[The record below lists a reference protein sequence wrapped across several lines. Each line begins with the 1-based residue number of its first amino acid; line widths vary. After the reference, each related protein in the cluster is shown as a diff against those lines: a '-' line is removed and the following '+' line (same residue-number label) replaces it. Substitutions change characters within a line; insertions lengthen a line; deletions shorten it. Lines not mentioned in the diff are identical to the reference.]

1 MKYTPCTIGNAE
13 YSIPLYQRLFE
24 WGPENVTQLLDDLNN
39 AFEKYCTAISM
50 SGSTI
55 KPAEGD
61 YYIGMLT
68 STVADKTGKKLYL
81 VDGQQR
87 FTVMTLIGCVMQSSG
102 SYASE
107 SWRKF
112 LLYGEKARLSFV
124 SRKSD
129 ELYLAKLINQE
140 FTYEGELV
148 NYNMREAIKTV
159 RDYMDKYKG
168 DKEAFALYIYN
179 HLSFFISEL
188 PEKYGVQDLNKYFER
203 MNSSGKNLEHHEI
216 LKVKILSK
224 LDGNVSLYMQLWN
237 KIADVDTVLLRKR
250 DYQKETESDFNWRKN
265 RVLSSSL
272 ADIEASPELI
282 NNLKDEDNKNA
293 RPIKEIGIRE
303 KKPQDLN
310 NNHFNGSRSV
320 LRFPQLLLQTL
331 YLYLKNKN
339 GEEFS
344 PRLDDFFNQNRLL
357 DTFQKH
363 LPYEGANA
371 DKVCLKEFFE
381 HLLHYRVAMDVCF
394 VRSLEYGYSL
404 DMNLPEDNKEVRE
417 LMMFESFLYVSST
430 NLTYYRWFGWLMT
443 YVMNSKCVPNAKRLF
458 LELKKQTDS
467 LNKLPEYGELFFG
480 EEIRYWFWRLDFYI
494 WQHRYELFETEE
506 DAAYLDI
513 VENYVF
519 IRNRSIEHIA
529 PQHPKTESKLQWS
542 ESEDDKVLLNSFGN
556 LVMISQS
563 LNSALSNSSY
573 EEKKAHVESYFNSVN
588 GTIESLKLLMVYKDF
603 STCWSK
609 DNIPLHGEKM
619 YSFLK
624 NDITPDVE

>member
-1 MKYTPCTIGNAE
+1 MKYTPCTINDAE

-24 WGPENVTQLLDDLNN
+24 WGSENVAQLLDDLQS
-39 AFEKYCTAISM
+39 AFEKYIHVS
-50 SGSTI
+50 SSTI
-55 KPAEGD
+55 SEIDPTEGD

-68 STVADKTGKKLYL
+68 STVADKSGEKLYL

-87 FTVMTLIGCVMQSSG
+87 FTVMTLIGCVMQS
-102 SYASE
+102 YARD

-112 LLYGEKARLSFV
+112 LLYREKPRLSFI

-129 ELYLAKLINQE
+129 ELYLIKLINQE
-140 FTYEGELV
+140 YDYEGELV
-148 NYNMREAIKTV
+148 NYKMKEAIKTV
-159 RDYMDKYKG
+159 RDHMDKFQG
-168 DKEAFALYIYN
+168 DKEAFANYIYN

-188 PEKYGVQDLNKYFER
+188 PEKYGVQELNKYFER
-203 MNSSGKNLEHHEI
+203 MNSSGKDLEHHEI

-237 KIADVDTVLLRKR
+237 KIADVDTILLRKKE
-250 DYQKETESDFNWRKN
+250 YQKESEDEYNARKN
-265 RVLSSSL
+265 KVLISSL

-282 NNLKDEDNKNA
+282 NNLKDEDNKDA
-293 RPIKEIGIRE
+293 LPIKNIGIRN
-303 KKPQDLN
+303 KKPQDFS
-310 NNHFNGSRSV
+310 NNHFNGSKSV
-320 LRFPQLLLQTL
+320 LRFPQLLLLTL
-331 YLYLKNKN
+331 FLYLKNKK
-339 GEEFS
+339 GDEFS
-344 PRLDDFFNQNRLL
+344 PKLEDFFNQNKLL
-357 DTFQKH
+357 ETFQKH
-363 LPYEGANA
+363 LPFEGVSVN
-371 DKVCLKEFFE
+371 KECLKEFFE

-404 DMNLPEDNKEVRE
+404 DMNLPEDNKDLRE
-417 LMMFESFLYVSST
+417 LMMFESFLYVSSS
-430 NLTYYRWFGWLMT
+430 NLTYYRWFGWLMA
-443 YVMNSKCVPNAKRLF
+443 YVMNNKRIPNAKELF

-467 LNKLPEYGELFFG
+467 LNKLPKYSKLHFG
-480 EEIRYWFWRLDFYI
+480 KEIKYWFWRLDFYI
-494 WQHRYELFETEE
+494 WQHRYELFKSEE
-506 DAAYLDI
+506 DASYLDI
-513 VENYVF
+513 AENYVF

-542 ESEDDKVLLNSFGN
+542 ESEDDNALLNSFGN

>member
-1 MKYTPCTIGNAE
+1 MKYTPCTINDAE

-24 WGPENVTQLLDDLNN
+24 WGSENVAQLLDDLQS
-39 AFEKYCTAISM
+39 AFEKYIHIS
-50 SGSTI
+50 SSTI
-55 KPAEGD
+55 SEIDPTEGD

-68 STVADKTGKKLYL
+68 STVADKSGEKLYL

-87 FTVMTLIGCVMQSSG
+87 FTVMTLIGCVMQS
-102 SYASE
+102 YARD

-112 LLYGEKARLSFV
+112 LLYREKPRLSFI

-129 ELYLAKLINQE
+129 ELYLIKLINQE
-140 FTYEGELV
+140 YDYEGELV
-148 NYNMREAIKTV
+148 NYKMKEAIKTV
-159 RDYMDKYKG
+159 RDHMDKFKG
-168 DKEAFALYIYN
+168 DKEAFANYIYN

-188 PEKYGVQDLNKYFER
+188 PEKYGVQELNKYFER
-203 MNSSGKNLEHHEI
+203 MNSSGKDLEHHEI

-237 KIADVDTVLLRKR
+237 KIADVDTILLRKK
-250 DYQKETESDFNWRKN
+250 DYQQESEAEYNSRKN
-265 RVLSSSL
+265 KVLMSSL
-272 ADIEASPELI
+272 TDIEASPELI
-282 NNLKDEDNKNA
+282 NNLKDEDNKDA
-293 RPIKEIGIRE
+293 LPIKNIGIRN
-303 KKPQDLN
+303 KKPQDFS
-310 NNHFNGSRSV
+310 NNHFNGSKSV
-320 LRFPQLLLQTL
+320 LRFPQLLLLTL
-331 YLYLKNKN
+331 FLYLKNKK
-339 GEEFS
+339 GDEFS
-344 PRLDDFFNQNRLL
+344 PKLEDFFNQNKLL
-357 DTFQKH
+357 ETFQTH
-363 LPYEGANA
+363 LPFEGGDVN
-371 DKVCLKEFFE
+371 KECLKEFFE

-404 DMNLPEDNKEVRE
+404 DMNLPEDNKDLRE
-417 LMMFESFLYVSST
+417 LMMFESFLYVSSS
-430 NLTYYRWFGWLMT
+430 NLTYYRWFGWLMA
-443 YVMNSKCVPNAKRLF
+443 YVMNNKRIPNAKELF

-467 LNKLPEYGELFFG
+467 LNKLPKYSKLHFG
-480 EEIRYWFWRLDFYI
+480 KEIKYWFWRLDFYI
-494 WQHRYELFETEE
+494 WQHRYELFKSEE
-506 DAAYLDI
+506 DASYLDI
-513 VENYVF
+513 AENYVF

-542 ESEDDKVLLNSFGN
+542 ESEDDNALLNSFGN

-624 NDITPDVE
+624 DDITTDVE

>member
-1 MKYTPCTIGNAE
+1 MKYTPCTINDAE

-24 WGPENVTQLLDDLNN
+24 WGSENVAQLLDDLQS
-39 AFEKYCTAISM
+39 AFEKYIHASSSIIS
-50 SGSTI
+50 GIDPT
-55 KPAEGD
+55 EWD

-68 STVADKTGKKLYL
+68 STVADKSGEKLYL

-87 FTVMTLIGCVMQSSG
+87 FTVMTLIGCVMQS
-102 SYASE
+102 YARE
-107 SWRKF
+107 SWQKF
-112 LLYGEKARLSFV
+112 LLYREKPRLSFI

-129 ELYLAKLINQE
+129 ELYLIKLINQE
-140 FTYEGELV
+140 FDYEGELV

-168 DKEAFALYIYN
+168 DKEAFAKYIYN

-237 KIADVDTVLLRKR
+237 KIADVDTILLRKK
-250 DYQKETESDFNWRKN
+250 DYQKESEAEYNYRKN
-265 RVLSSSL
+265 KVLMSSL
-272 ADIEASPELI
+272 ADIEACPELI
-282 NNLKDEDNKNA
+282 NNLKDEDNKDA
-293 RPIKEIGIRE
+293 RPIKSIGIRE

-310 NNHFNGSRSV
+310 NNHFNGSRSI

-331 YLYLKNKN
+331 FLYLRNKK
-339 GEEFS
+339 GDEFS
-344 PRLDDFFNQNRLL
+344 PRLDDFFNQNKLL
-357 DTFQKH
+357 ETFQKH
-363 LPYEGANA
+363 LPFEGVGVN
-371 DKVCLKEFFE
+371 KECLKEFFE
-381 HLLHYRVAMDVCF
+381 HLLHCRVAMDVCF

-404 DMNLPEDNKEVRE
+404 DMNLPEDNKELKE

-443 YVMNSKCVPNAKRLF
+443 YVLNNQRIPNAKELF

-467 LNKLPEYGELFFG
+467 LNKLPEYSKLNFG

-542 ESEDDKVLLNSFGN
+542 ESEVDKKLLNSFGN

-573 EEKKAHVESYFNSVN
+573 EEKKAPVESYFNRVN

-624 NDITPDVE
+624 NDITTDVE

>member
-1 MKYTPCTIGNAE
+1 MKYTPCTINDAE

-24 WGPENVTQLLDDLNN
+24 WGSENVAQLLDDLQS
-39 AFEKYCTAISM
+39 AFEKYIHVS
-50 SGSTI
+50 SSTI
-55 KPAEGD
+55 SGIDPTEGD

-68 STVADKTGKKLYL
+68 STVADKSGEKLYL

-87 FTVMTLIGCVMQSSG
+87 FTVMTLIGCVMQS
-102 SYASE
+102 YARD

-112 LLYGEKARLSFV
+112 LLYREKPRLSFI

-129 ELYLAKLINQE
+129 ELYLIKLINQE
-140 FTYEGELV
+140 FDYEGELV
-148 NYNMREAIKTV
+148 NYKMKEAIKTV
-159 RDYMDKYKG
+159 RDHMDKFQG
-168 DKEAFALYIYN
+168 DKEAFANYIYN

-188 PEKYGVQDLNKYFER
+188 PEKYGVQELNKYFER
-203 MNSSGKNLEHHEI
+203 MNSSGKDLEHHEI

-237 KIADVDTVLLRKR
+237 KIADVDTILLRKKE
-250 DYQKETESDFNWRKN
+250 YQKESEDEYNARKN
-265 RVLSSSL
+265 KVLISSL

-282 NNLKDEDNKNA
+282 NNLKDEDNKDA
-293 RPIKEIGIRE
+293 LPIKNIGIRN
-303 KKPQDLN
+303 KKPQDFS
-310 NNHFNGSRSV
+310 NNHFNGSKSV
-320 LRFPQLLLQTL
+320 LRFPQLLLLTL
-331 YLYLKNKN
+331 FLYLKNKK
-339 GEEFS
+339 GDEFS
-344 PRLDDFFNQNRLL
+344 PKLEDFFNQNKLL
-357 DTFQKH
+357 ETFQTH
-363 LPYEGANA
+363 LPFEGGDVN
-371 DKVCLKEFFE
+371 KECLKEFFE

-404 DMNLPEDNKEVRE
+404 DMNLPEDNKDLRE
-417 LMMFESFLYVSST
+417 LMMFESFLYVSSS
-430 NLTYYRWFGWLMT
+430 NLTYYRWFGWLMA
-443 YVMNSKCVPNAKRLF
+443 YVMNNKRIPNAKELF

-467 LNKLPEYGELFFG
+467 LNKLPKYSKLHFG
-480 EEIRYWFWRLDFYI
+480 KEIKYWFWRLDFYI
-494 WQHRYELFETEE
+494 WQHRYELFKSEE
-506 DAAYLDI
+506 DASYLDI
-513 VENYVF
+513 AENYVF

-542 ESEDDKVLLNSFGN
+542 ESEDDNALLNSFGN

-624 NDITPDVE
+624 KDISPDVE

>member
-1 MKYTPCTIGNAE
+1 MKYTPCTINDAE

-24 WGPENVTQLLDDLNN
+24 WGSENVAQLLDDLQS
-39 AFEKYCTAISM
+39 AFEKYIHASSSIIS
-50 SGSTI
+50 GIDPT
-55 KPAEGD
+55 EWD

-68 STVADKTGKKLYL
+68 STVADKSGEKLYL

-87 FTVMTLIGCVMQSSG
+87 FTVLTLIGCVMQS
-102 SYASE
+102 YARE

-112 LLYGEKARLSFV
+112 LLYREKPRLSFI

-129 ELYLAKLINQE
+129 ELYLIKLINQE
-140 FTYEGELV
+140 FDYEGELV

-168 DKEAFALYIYN
+168 DKEAFAKYIYN

-237 KIADVDTVLLRKR
+237 KIADVDTILLRKK
-250 DYQKETESDFNWRKN
+250 DYQKESEAEYNYRKN
-265 RVLSSSL
+265 KVLTSSL
-272 ADIEASPELI
+272 ADIEACPELI
-282 NNLKDEDNKNA
+282 NNLKDEDNKDA
-293 RPIKEIGIRE
+293 RPIKSIGIRE

-310 NNHFNGSRSV
+310 NNHFNGSRSI

-331 YLYLKNKN
+331 FLYLRNKK
-339 GEEFS
+339 GDEFS
-344 PRLDDFFNQNRLL
+344 PRLDDFFNQNKLL
-357 DTFQKH
+357 ETFQKH
-363 LPYEGANA
+363 LPFEGVGVN
-371 DKVCLKEFFE
+371 KECLKEFFE
-381 HLLHYRVAMDVCF
+381 HLLHCRVAMDVCF

-404 DMNLPEDNKEVRE
+404 DMNLPEDNKELKE

-430 NLTYYRWFGWLMT
+430 NLTYYRWFGCLMT
-443 YVMNSKCVPNAKRLF
+443 YVLNNQRIPKAKELF

-467 LNKLPEYGELFFG
+467 LNKLPEYSKLNFG

-506 DAAYLDI
+506 DATYLDI

-542 ESEDDKVLLNSFGN
+542 ESEDDNKLLNSFGN
-556 LVMISQS
+556 LVMISQG
-563 LNSALSNSSY
+563 LNSALSNESY
-573 EEKKAHVESYFNSVN
+573 EVKTAHVQSYYN
-588 GTIESLKLLMVYKDF
+588 GAKSGSIESLKLLLVHQNY
-603 STCWSK
+603 SK
-609 DNIPLHGEKM
+609 WDREAIKEHGKNMYELLEK
-619 YSFLK
+619 SFEK
-624 NDITPDVE
+624 QE

>member
-1 MKYTPCTIGNAE
+1 MKYTPCTINDAE

-24 WGPENVTQLLDDLNN
+24 WGSENVAQLLDDLQS
-39 AFEKYCTAISM
+39 AFEKYIHVS
-50 SGSTI
+50 SSTI
-55 KPAEGD
+55 SEIDPTEGD

-68 STVADKTGKKLYL
+68 STVADKSGEKLYL

-87 FTVMTLIGCVMQSSG
+87 FTVMTLIGCVMQS
-102 SYASE
+102 YARD

-112 LLYGEKARLSFV
+112 LLYREKPRLSFI

-129 ELYLAKLINQE
+129 ELYLIKLINQE
-140 FTYEGELV
+140 FDYEGELV
-148 NYNMREAIKTV
+148 NYKMKEAIKTV
-159 RDYMDKYKG
+159 RDHMDKFQG
-168 DKEAFALYIYN
+168 DKEAFANYIYN

-188 PEKYGVQDLNKYFER
+188 PEKYGVQELNKYFER
-203 MNSSGKNLEHHEI
+203 MNSSGKDLEHHEI

-237 KIADVDTVLLRKR
+237 KIADVDTILLRKK
-250 DYQKETESDFNWRKN
+250 DYQQESEAEYNARKN
-265 RVLSSSL
+265 KVLMSSL

-282 NNLKDEDNKNA
+282 NNLKDEDNKDA
-293 RPIKEIGIRE
+293 LPIKNIGIRN
-303 KKPQDLN
+303 KKPQDFS
-310 NNHFNGSRSV
+310 NNHFNGSKSV
-320 LRFPQLLLQTL
+320 LRFPQLLLLTL
-331 YLYLKNKN
+331 FLYLKNKK
-339 GEEFS
+339 GDEFS
-344 PRLDDFFNQNRLL
+344 PKLEDFFNQNKLL
-357 DTFQKH
+357 ETFQTH
-363 LPYEGANA
+363 LPFEGGDVN
-371 DKVCLKEFFE
+371 KECLKEFFE

-404 DMNLPEDNKEVRE
+404 DMNLPEDNKDLRE
-417 LMMFESFLYVSST
+417 LMMFESFLYVSSS
-430 NLTYYRWFGWLMT
+430 NLTYYRWFGWLMA
-443 YVMNSKCVPNAKRLF
+443 YVMNNKRIPNAKELF

-467 LNKLPEYGELFFG
+467 LNKLPKYSKLHFG

-494 WQHRYELFETEE
+494 WQHRYELFKSEE
-506 DAAYLDI
+506 DASYLDI
-513 VENYVF
+513 AENYVF

-542 ESEDDKVLLNSFGN
+542 ESEDDNALLNSFGN

>member
-1 MKYTPCTIGNAE
+1 MKYTPCTINDAE

-24 WGPENVTQLLDDLNN
+24 WGSENVAQLLDDLQS
-39 AFEKYCTAISM
+39 AFEKYIHVS
-50 SGSTI
+50 SSTI
-55 KPAEGD
+55 SEIDPTEGD

-68 STVADKTGKKLYL
+68 STVADKSGEKLYL

-87 FTVMTLIGCVMQSSG
+87 FTVMTLIGCVMQS
-102 SYASE
+102 YARD

-112 LLYGEKARLSFV
+112 LLYREKPRLSFI

-129 ELYLAKLINQE
+129 ELYLIKLINQE
-140 FTYEGELV
+140 FDYEGELV
-148 NYNMREAIKTV
+148 NYKMKEAIKTV

-168 DKEAFALYIYN
+168 DKEAFAKYIYN

-188 PEKYGVQDLNKYFER
+188 PEKYGVQELNKYFER
-203 MNSSGKNLEHHEI
+203 MNSSGKDLEHHEI

-237 KIADVDTVLLRKR
+237 KIADVDTILLRKKE
-250 DYQKETESDFNWRKN
+250 YQKESEDEYNARKN
-265 RVLSSSL
+265 KVLMSSL
-272 ADIEASPELI
+272 TDIEASPELI
-282 NNLKDEDNKNA
+282 NNLKDEDNKDA
-293 RPIKEIGIRE
+293 LPIKNIGIRN
-303 KKPQDLN
+303 KKPQDFS
-310 NNHFNGSRSV
+310 NNHFNGSKSV
-320 LRFPQLLLQTL
+320 LRFPQLLLLTL
-331 YLYLKNKN
+331 FLYLKNKK
-339 GEEFS
+339 GDEFS
-344 PRLDDFFNQNRLL
+344 PKLEDFFNQNKLL
-357 DTFQKH
+357 ETFQKH
-363 LPYEGANA
+363 LPFEGVSVN
-371 DKVCLKEFFE
+371 KECLKEFFE

-404 DMNLPEDNKEVRE
+404 DMNLPEDNKDLRE
-417 LMMFESFLYVSST
+417 LMMFESFLYVSSS
-430 NLTYYRWFGWLMT
+430 NLTYYRWFGWLMA
-443 YVMNSKCVPNAKRLF
+443 YVMNNKRIPNAKELF

-467 LNKLPEYGELFFG
+467 LNKLPKYSKLHFG
-480 EEIRYWFWRLDFYI
+480 KEIKYWFWRLDFYI
-494 WQHRYELFETEE
+494 WQHRYELFKSEE
-506 DAAYLDI
+506 DASYLDI
-513 VENYVF
+513 AENYVF

-542 ESEDDKVLLNSFGN
+542 ESEDDNALLNSFGN

>member
-1 MKYTPCTIGNAE
+1 MKYTPCTISDAE

-24 WGPENVTQLLDDLNN
+24 WGPENVLQLLDDLNS
-39 AFEKYCTAISM
+39 AFNKT
-50 SGSTI
+50 
-55 KPAEGD
+55 PDGD

-68 STVADKTGKKLYL
+68 STVADKSRTKFYL

-87 FTVMTLIGCVMQSSG
+87 FTVMTLIGCVMQL
-102 SYASE
+102 YAKE
-107 SWRKF
+107 LWCKF
-112 LLYGEKARLSFV
+112 LLYRDKPRLSFI

-129 ELYLAKLINQE
+129 ELYLIKLINQE
-140 FTYEGELV
+140 FKYDGELV
-148 NYNMREAIKTV
+148 NYNMREAIKTIKG
-159 RDYMDKYKG
+159 YMDQYNG
-168 DKEAFALYIYN
+168 DKEKFANYIYN

-237 KIADVDTVLLRKR
+237 KIADVDTILLRKK
-250 DYQKETESDFNWRKN
+250 DYQKESEDAYNSRKN
-265 RVLSSSL
+265 KVLLSSL
-272 ADIEASPELI
+272 QDIEANPELI
-282 NNLKDEDNKNA
+282 NNLKEEDNKDA
-293 RPIKEIGIRE
+293 RPIKSIGIRE
-303 KKPQDLN
+303 RKPQDLN

-331 YLYLKNKN
+331 YLYLKNKK
-339 GEEFS
+339 GDDFS
-344 PRLDDFFNQNRLL
+344 PRLDEFFNQNKLL
-357 DTFQKH
+357 ETFQEY
-363 LPYEGANA
+363 LPFEDNNKLY
-371 DKVCLKEFFE
+371 LKEFFE
-381 HLLHYRVAMDVCF
+381 HLLHYRVVMDVCF

-404 DMNLPEDNKEVRE
+404 DMNLPEDNKDLKE

-443 YVMNSKCVPNAKRLF
+443 YVLNNKGIPNAKNLF

-467 LNKLPEYGELFFG
+467 LNKLPELDKLHFG
-480 EEIRYWFWRLDFYI
+480 AEIRYWFWRLDFYI
-494 WQHRYELFETEE
+494 WEHRYDLFGSEE
-506 DAAYLDI
+506 DTAYLNI
-513 VENYVF
+513 AENYVF

-529 PQHPKTESKLQWS
+529 PQKPKTESKLQWT
-542 ESEDDKVLLNSFGN
+542 ESEYDKKLLNSFGN

-588 GTIESLKLLMVYKDF
+588 GTIESLKLLMVYKDY
-603 STCWSK
+603 STCRLK
-609 DNIPLHGEKM
+609 DNIKPHGEKM
-619 YSFLK
+619 YNFLK
-624 NDITPDVE
+624 NDLTPNAEIY

>member
-1 MKYTPCTIGNAE
+1 MKYTPCTINDAE

-24 WGPENVTQLLDDLNN
+24 WGSENVAQLLDDLQS
-39 AFEKYCTAISM
+39 AFEKYIHVS
-50 SGSTI
+50 SSTI
-55 KPAEGD
+55 SEIDPTEGD

-68 STVADKTGKKLYL
+68 STVADKSGEKLYL

-87 FTVMTLIGCVMQSSG
+87 FTVMTLIGCVMQS
-102 SYASE
+102 YARD

-112 LLYGEKARLSFV
+112 LLYREKPRLSFI

-129 ELYLAKLINQE
+129 ELYLIKLINQE
-140 FTYEGELV
+140 FDYEGELV

-168 DKEAFALYIYN
+168 DKEAFAKYIYN

-188 PEKYGVQDLNKYFER
+188 PEKYGVQELNKYFER
-203 MNSSGKNLEHHEI
+203 MNSSGKDLEHHEI

-237 KIADVDTVLLRKR
+237 KIADVDTILLRKK
-250 DYQKETESDFNWRKN
+250 DYQQESEAEYNARKN
-265 RVLSSSL
+265 KVLMSSL
-272 ADIEASPELI
+272 TDIEASPELI
-282 NNLKDEDNKNA
+282 NNLKDEDNKDA
-293 RPIKEIGIRE
+293 LPIKNIGIRN
-303 KKPQDLN
+303 KKPQDFS
-310 NNHFNGSRSV
+310 NNHFNGSKSV
-320 LRFPQLLLQTL
+320 LRFPQLLLLTL
-331 YLYLKNKN
+331 FLYLKNKK
-339 GEEFS
+339 GDEFS
-344 PRLDDFFNQNRLL
+344 PKLEDFFNQNKLL
-357 DTFQKH
+357 ETFQTH
-363 LPYEGANA
+363 LPFEGGDVN
-371 DKVCLKEFFE
+371 KECLKEFFE

-404 DMNLPEDNKEVRE
+404 DMNLPEDNKDLRE
-417 LMMFESFLYVSST
+417 LMMFESFLYVSSS
-430 NLTYYRWFGWLMT
+430 NLTYYRWFGWLMA
-443 YVMNSKCVPNAKRLF
+443 YVMNNKRIPNAKELF

-467 LNKLPEYGELFFG
+467 LNKLPEYSKLHFG
-480 EEIRYWFWRLDFYI
+480 EEIRYWFWRLDFSI
-494 WQHRYELFETEE
+494 WQHRYELFKSEE
-506 DAAYLDI
+506 DASYLDI
-513 VENYVF
+513 AENYVF

-542 ESEDDKVLLNSFGN
+542 ESEDDNALLNSFGN

-624 NDITPDVE
+624 KDISPDVE

>member
-1 MKYTPCTIGNAE
+1 MKYTPCTINDAE

-24 WGPENVTQLLDDLNN
+24 WGSENVAQLLDDLQS
-39 AFEKYCTAISM
+39 AFEKYIHASSSIIS
-50 SGSTI
+50 GIDPT
-55 KPAEGD
+55 EWD

-68 STVADKTGKKLYL
+68 STVADKSGEKLYL

-87 FTVMTLIGCVMQSSG
+87 FTVLTLIGCVMQS
-102 SYASE
+102 YARE

-112 LLYGEKARLSFV
+112 LLYREKPRLSFI

-129 ELYLAKLINQE
+129 ELYLIKLINQE
-140 FTYEGELV
+140 FDYEGELV

-168 DKEAFALYIYN
+168 DKEAFAKYIYN

-237 KIADVDTVLLRKR
+237 KIADVDTILLRKK
-250 DYQKETESDFNWRKN
+250 DYQKESEAEYNYRKN
-265 RVLSSSL
+265 KVLMSSL
-272 ADIEASPELI
+272 ADIEACPELI
-282 NNLKDEDNKNA
+282 NNLKDEANKDA
-293 RPIKEIGIRE
+293 RPIKSIGIRE

-310 NNHFNGSRSV
+310 NNHFNDSRSI

-331 YLYLKNKN
+331 FLYLKNKK
-339 GEEFS
+339 GDEFS
-344 PRLDDFFNQNRLL
+344 PRLDDFFNQNKLL
-357 DTFQKH
+357 ETFQKH
-363 LPYEGANA
+363 LPFEGVGVN
-371 DKVCLKEFFE
+371 KECLKEFFE
-381 HLLHYRVAMDVCF
+381 HLLHCRVAMDVCF

-404 DMNLPEDNKEVRE
+404 DMNLPEDNKELKE

-430 NLTYYRWFGWLMT
+430 NLTYYRWFGCLMT
-443 YVMNSKCVPNAKRLF
+443 YVLNNQRIPKAKELF

-467 LNKLPEYGELFFG
+467 LNKLPEYSKLNFG

-542 ESEDDKVLLNSFGN
+542 ESEDDNKLLNSFGN
-556 LVMISQS
+556 LVMISQG
-563 LNSALSNSSY
+563 LNSALSNESY
-573 EEKKAHVESYFNSVN
+573 EVKTAHVQSYYN
-588 GTIESLKLLMVYKDF
+588 GAKSGSIESLKLLLVHQNY
-603 STCWSK
+603 SK
-609 DNIPLHGEKM
+609 WDREAIKEHGENM
-619 YSFLK
+619 YELLVKSFEK
-624 NDITPDVE
+624 QE

>member
-1 MKYTPCTIGNAE
+1 MKYTPCTINDAE

-24 WGPENVTQLLDDLNN
+24 WGSENVAQLLDDLQS
-39 AFEKYCTAISM
+39 AFEKYIHASSSIIS
-50 SGSTI
+50 GIDPT
-55 KPAEGD
+55 EWD

-68 STVADKTGKKLYL
+68 STVADKSGEKLYL

-87 FTVMTLIGCVMQSSG
+87 FTVMTLIGCVMQS
-102 SYASE
+102 YARE

-112 LLYGEKARLSFV
+112 LLYREKPRLSFI

-129 ELYLAKLINQE
+129 ELYLIKLINQE
-140 FTYEGELV
+140 FDYEGELV

-168 DKEAFALYIYN
+168 DKEAFAKYIYN

-237 KIADVDTVLLRKR
+237 KIADVDTILLRKK
-250 DYQKETESDFNWRKN
+250 DYQKESEAEYNYRKN
-265 RVLSSSL
+265 KVLMSSL
-272 ADIEASPELI
+272 ADIEAYPELI
-282 NNLKDEDNKNA
+282 NNLKDEDNKDA
-293 RPIKEIGIRE
+293 RPIKSIGIRE

-310 NNHFNGSRSV
+310 NNHFNGSRSI

-331 YLYLKNKN
+331 FLYLRNKK
-339 GEEFS
+339 GDEFT
-344 PRLDDFFNQNRLL
+344 PRLDDFFNQNKLL
-357 DTFQKH
+357 ETFQKH
-363 LPYEGANA
+363 LPFEGVGVN
-371 DKVCLKEFFE
+371 KECLKEFFE
-381 HLLHYRVAMDVCF
+381 HLLHCRVAMDVCF

-404 DMNLPEDNKEVRE
+404 DMNLPEDNKELKE

-443 YVMNSKCVPNAKRLF
+443 YVLNNQRIPKAKELF

-467 LNKLPEYGELFFG
+467 LNKLPEYSKLNFG

-542 ESEDDKVLLNSFGN
+542 ESEDDNKLLNSFGN
-556 LVMISQS
+556 LVMISQG
-563 LNSALSNSSY
+563 LNSALSNESY
-573 EEKKAHVESYFNSVN
+573 EVKTAHVQSYYN
-588 GTIESLKLLMVYKDF
+588 GAKSGSIESLKLLLVHQNY
-603 STCWSK
+603 SK
-609 DNIPLHGEKM
+609 WDREAIKEHGENM
-619 YSFLK
+619 YELLVKSFEK
-624 NDITPDVE
+624 QE

>member
-1 MKYTPCTIGNAE
+1 MKYTPCTINDAE

-24 WGPENVTQLLDDLNN
+24 WGSENVAQLLDDLQS
-39 AFEKYCTAISM
+39 AFEKYIHASSSIIS
-50 SGSTI
+50 GIDPT
-55 KPAEGD
+55 EWD

-68 STVADKTGKKLYL
+68 STVADKSGEKLYL

-87 FTVMTLIGCVMQSSG
+87 FTVLTLIGCVMQS
-102 SYASE
+102 YARE

-112 LLYGEKARLSFV
+112 LLYREKPRLSFI

-129 ELYLAKLINQE
+129 ELYLIKLINQE
-140 FTYEGELV
+140 FDYEGELV

-168 DKEAFALYIYN
+168 DKEAFAKYIYN

-237 KIADVDTVLLRKR
+237 KIADVDTILLRKK
-250 DYQKETESDFNWRKN
+250 DYQKESEAEYNYRKN
-265 RVLSSSL
+265 KVLMSSL
-272 ADIEASPELI
+272 ADIEACPELI
-282 NNLKDEDNKNA
+282 NNLKDEDNKDA
-293 RPIKEIGIRE
+293 RPIKSIGIRE

-310 NNHFNGSRSV
+310 NNHFNGSRSI

-331 YLYLKNKN
+331 FLYLRNKK
-339 GEEFS
+339 GDEFS
-344 PRLDDFFNQNRLL
+344 PRLDDFFNQNKLL
-357 DTFQKH
+357 ETFQKH
-363 LPYEGANA
+363 LPFEGVGVN
-371 DKVCLKEFFE
+371 KECLKEFFE
-381 HLLHYRVAMDVCF
+381 HLLHCRVAMDVCF

-404 DMNLPEDNKEVRE
+404 DMNLPEDNKELKE

-430 NLTYYRWFGWLMT
+430 NLTYYRWFGCLMT
-443 YVMNSKCVPNAKRLF
+443 YVLNNQRIPKAKELF

-467 LNKLPEYGELFFG
+467 LNKLPEYSKLNFG

-506 DAAYLDI
+506 DATYLDI

-542 ESEDDKVLLNSFGN
+542 ESEDDNKLLNSFGN
-556 LVMISQS
+556 LVMISQG
-563 LNSALSNSSY
+563 LNSALSNESY
-573 EEKKAHVESYFNSVN
+573 EVKTAHVQSYYN
-588 GTIESLKLLMVYKDF
+588 GAKSGSIESLKLLLVHQNY
-603 STCWSK
+603 SK
-609 DNIPLHGEKM
+609 WDREAIKEHGENM
-619 YSFLK
+619 YKLLEKSFEK
-624 NDITPDVE
+624 QE

>member
-1 MKYTPCTIGNAE
+1 MKYTPCTINDAE

-24 WGPENVTQLLDDLNN
+24 WGSENVAQLLDDLQS
-39 AFEKYCTAISM
+39 AFEKYIHIS
-50 SGSTI
+50 SSTI
-55 KPAEGD
+55 SEIDPTEGD

-68 STVADKTGKKLYL
+68 STVADKSGEKLYL

-87 FTVMTLIGCVMQSSG
+87 FTVMTLIGCVMQS
-102 SYASE
+102 YARD

-112 LLYGEKARLSFV
+112 LLYREKPRLSFI

-129 ELYLAKLINQE
+129 ELYLIKLINQE
-140 FTYEGELV
+140 FDYEGELV
-148 NYNMREAIKTV
+148 NYKMKEAIKTV
-159 RDYMDKYKG
+159 RDHMDKFQG
-168 DKEAFALYIYN
+168 DKEAFANYIYN

-188 PEKYGVQDLNKYFER
+188 PEKYGVQELNKYFER
-203 MNSSGKNLEHHEI
+203 MNSSGKDLEHHEI

-237 KIADVDTVLLRKR
+237 KIADVDTILLRKKE
-250 DYQKETESDFNWRKN
+250 YQKESEDEYNARKN
-265 RVLSSSL
+265 KVLMSSL
-272 ADIEASPELI
+272 TDIEASPELI
-282 NNLKDEDNKNA
+282 NNLKDEDNKDA
-293 RPIKEIGIRE
+293 LPIKNIGIRN
-303 KKPQDLN
+303 KKPQDFS
-310 NNHFNGSRSV
+310 NNHFNGSKSV
-320 LRFPQLLLQTL
+320 LRFPQLLLLTL
-331 YLYLKNKN
+331 FLYLKNKK
-339 GEEFS
+339 GDEFS
-344 PRLDDFFNQNRLL
+344 PKLEDFFNQNKLL
-357 DTFQKH
+357 ETFQKH
-363 LPYEGANA
+363 LPFEGVSVN
-371 DKVCLKEFFE
+371 KECLKEFFE

-404 DMNLPEDNKEVRE
+404 DMNLPEDNKDLRE
-417 LMMFESFLYVSST
+417 LMMFESFLYVSSS
-430 NLTYYRWFGWLMT
+430 NLTYYRWFGWLMA
-443 YVMNSKCVPNAKRLF
+443 YVMNNKRIPNAKELF

-467 LNKLPEYGELFFG
+467 LNKLPKYSKLHFG
-480 EEIRYWFWRLDFYI
+480 KEIKYWFWRLDFYI
-494 WQHRYELFETEE
+494 WQHRYELFKSEE
-506 DAAYLDI
+506 DASYLDI
-513 VENYVF
+513 AENYVF

-542 ESEDDKVLLNSFGN
+542 ESEDDNALLNSFGN

-624 NDITPDVE
+624 KDISPDVE

>member
-1 MKYTPCTIGNAE
+1 MKYTPCTINDAE

-24 WGPENVTQLLDDLNN
+24 WGSENVAQLLDDLQS
-39 AFEKYCTAISM
+39 AFEKYIHASSSIIS
-50 SGSTI
+50 GIDPT
-55 KPAEGD
+55 EWD

-68 STVADKTGKKLYL
+68 STVADKSGEKLYL

-87 FTVMTLIGCVMQSSG
+87 FTVLTLIGCVMQS
-102 SYASE
+102 YARE

-112 LLYGEKARLSFV
+112 LLYREKPRLSFI

-129 ELYLAKLINQE
+129 ELYLIKLINQE
-140 FTYEGELV
+140 FDYEGELV

-168 DKEAFALYIYN
+168 DKEAFAKYIYN

-237 KIADVDTVLLRKR
+237 KIADVDTILLRKK
-250 DYQKETESDFNWRKN
+250 DYQKESEAEYNYRKN
-265 RVLSSSL
+265 KVLMSSL
-272 ADIEASPELI
+272 ADIEACPELI
-282 NNLKDEDNKNA
+282 NNLKDEDNKDA
-293 RPIKEIGIRE
+293 RPIKSIGIRE

-310 NNHFNGSRSV
+310 NNHFNGSRSI

-331 YLYLKNKN
+331 FLYLKNKK
-339 GEEFS
+339 GDEFS
-344 PRLDDFFNQNRLL
+344 PRLDDFFNQNKLL
-357 DTFQKH
+357 ETFQKH
-363 LPYEGANA
+363 LPFEGVGVN
-371 DKVCLKEFFE
+371 KECLKEFFE
-381 HLLHYRVAMDVCF
+381 HLLQCRVAMDVCF

-404 DMNLPEDNKEVRE
+404 DMNLPEDNKELKE

-430 NLTYYRWFGWLMT
+430 NLTYYRWFGCLMT
-443 YVMNSKCVPNAKRLF
+443 YVLNNQRIPKAKELF

-467 LNKLPEYGELFFG
+467 LNKLPEYSKLNFG

-609 DNIPLHGEKM
+609 DSIPLHGEKM

>member
-1 MKYTPCTIGNAE
+1 MKYTPCTINDAE

-24 WGPENVTQLLDDLNN
+24 WGSENVAQLLDDLQS
-39 AFEKYCTAISM
+39 AFEKYIHASSSIIS
-50 SGSTI
+50 GIDPT
-55 KPAEGD
+55 EWD

-68 STVADKTGKKLYL
+68 STVADKSGEKLYL

-87 FTVMTLIGCVMQSSG
+87 FTVMTLIGCVMQS
-102 SYASE
+102 YARE

-112 LLYGEKARLSFV
+112 LLYREKPRLSFI

-129 ELYLAKLINQE
+129 ELYLIKLINQE
-140 FTYEGELV
+140 FDYEGELV

-168 DKEAFALYIYN
+168 DKEAFAKYIYN

-237 KIADVDTVLLRKR
+237 KIADVDTILLRKK
-250 DYQKETESDFNWRKN
+250 DYQKESEAEYNYRKN
-265 RVLSSSL
+265 KVLMSSL
-272 ADIEASPELI
+272 ADIEAYPELI
-282 NNLKDEDNKNA
+282 NNLKDEDNKDA
-293 RPIKEIGIRE
+293 RPIKSIGIRE

-310 NNHFNGSRSV
+310 NNHFNGSRSI

-331 YLYLKNKN
+331 FLYLRNKK
-339 GEEFS
+339 GDEFS
-344 PRLDDFFNQNRLL
+344 PRLDDFFNQNKLL
-357 DTFQKH
+357 ETFQKH
-363 LPYEGANA
+363 LPFEGVGVN
-371 DKVCLKEFFE
+371 KECLKEFFE
-381 HLLHYRVAMDVCF
+381 HLLHCRVAMDVCF

-404 DMNLPEDNKEVRE
+404 DMNLPEDNKELKE

-443 YVMNSKCVPNAKRLF
+443 YVLNNQRIPNAKELF

-467 LNKLPEYGELFFG
+467 LNKLPEYSKLNFG

-542 ESEDDKVLLNSFGN
+542 ESEDDKKLLNSFGN
-556 LVMISQS
+556 LVMISQG
-563 LNSALSNSSY
+563 LNSALSNESY
-573 EEKKAHVESYFNSVN
+573 EVKTAHVQSYYN
-588 GTIESLKLLMVYKDF
+588 GAKSGSIESLKLLLVHQNY
-603 STCWSK
+603 SK
-609 DNIPLHGEKM
+609 WDREAIKEHGENM
-619 YSFLK
+619 YELLVKSFEK
-624 NDITPDVE
+624 QE

>member
-1 MKYTPCTIGNAE
+1 MKYTPCTINDAE

-24 WGPENVTQLLDDLNN
+24 WGSENVAQLLDDLQS
-39 AFEKYCTAISM
+39 AFEKYIHIS
-50 SGSTI
+50 SSTI
-55 KPAEGD
+55 SEIDPTEGD

-68 STVADKTGKKLYL
+68 STVADKSGEKLYL

-87 FTVMTLIGCVMQSSG
+87 FTVMTLIGCVMQS
-102 SYASE
+102 YARD

-112 LLYGEKARLSFV
+112 LLYREKPRLSFI

-129 ELYLAKLINQE
+129 ELYLIKLINQE
-140 FTYEGELV
+140 YDYEGELV
-148 NYNMREAIKTV
+148 NYKMKEAIKTV
-159 RDYMDKYKG
+159 RDHMDKFQG
-168 DKEAFALYIYN
+168 DKEAFANYIYN

-188 PEKYGVQDLNKYFER
+188 PEKYGVQELNKYFER
-203 MNSSGKNLEHHEI
+203 MNSSGKDLEHHEI

-237 KIADVDTVLLRKR
+237 KIADVDTILLRKK
-250 DYQKETESDFNWRKN
+250 DYQQESEAEYNSRKN
-265 RVLSSSL
+265 KVLMSSL
-272 ADIEASPELI
+272 TDIEASPELI
-282 NNLKDEDNKNA
+282 NNLKDEDNKDA
-293 RPIKEIGIRE
+293 LPIKNIGIRN
-303 KKPQDLN
+303 KKPQDFS
-310 NNHFNGSRSV
+310 NNHFNGSKSV
-320 LRFPQLLLQTL
+320 LRFPQLLLLTL
-331 YLYLKNKN
+331 FLYLKNKK
-339 GEEFS
+339 GDEFS
-344 PRLDDFFNQNRLL
+344 PKLEDFFNQNKLL
-357 DTFQKH
+357 ETFQKH
-363 LPYEGANA
+363 LPFEGVSVN
-371 DKVCLKEFFE
+371 KECLKEFFE

-404 DMNLPEDNKEVRE
+404 DMNLPEDNKDLRE
-417 LMMFESFLYVSST
+417 LMMFESFLYVSSS
-430 NLTYYRWFGWLMT
+430 NLTYYRWFGWLMA
-443 YVMNSKCVPNAKRLF
+443 YVMNNKRIPNAKELF

-467 LNKLPEYGELFFG
+467 LNKLPKYSKLHFG
-480 EEIRYWFWRLDFYI
+480 KEIKYWFWRLDFYI
-494 WQHRYELFETEE
+494 WQHRYELFKSEE
-506 DAAYLDI
+506 DASYLDI
-513 VENYVF
+513 AENYVF

-542 ESEDDKVLLNSFGN
+542 ESEDDNALLNSFGN

>member
-1 MKYTPCTIGNAE
+1 MKYTPCTINDAE

-24 WGPENVTQLLDDLNN
+24 WGSENVAQLLDDLQS
-39 AFEKYCTAISM
+39 AFEKYIHASSSIIS
-50 SGSTI
+50 GIDPT
-55 KPAEGD
+55 EWD

-68 STVADKTGKKLYL
+68 STVADKSGEKLYL

-87 FTVMTLIGCVMQSSG
+87 FTVLTLIGCVMQS
-102 SYASE
+102 YARE
-107 SWRKF
+107 SWQKF
-112 LLYGEKARLSFV
+112 LLYREKPRLSFI

-129 ELYLAKLINQE
+129 ELYLIKLINQE
-140 FTYEGELV
+140 FDYEGELV
-148 NYNMREAIKTV
+148 NYKMREAIKTV

-168 DKEAFALYIYN
+168 DKEAFAKYIYN

-237 KIADVDTVLLRKR
+237 KIADVDTILLRKK
-250 DYQKETESDFNWRKN
+250 DYQKESEAEYNYRKN
-265 RVLSSSL
+265 KVLMSSL
-272 ADIEASPELI
+272 ADIEACPELI
-282 NNLKDEDNKNA
+282 NNLKDEDNKDA
-293 RPIKEIGIRE
+293 RPIKSIGIRE

-310 NNHFNGSRSV
+310 NTHFNGSRSI

-331 YLYLKNKN
+331 FLYLRNKK
-339 GEEFS
+339 GDEFS
-344 PRLDDFFNQNRLL
+344 PRLDDFFDQNKLL
-357 DTFQKH
+357 ETFQKH
-363 LPYEGANA
+363 LPFEGVSVN
-371 DKVCLKEFFE
+371 KECLKEFFE
-381 HLLHYRVAMDVCF
+381 HLLHHRVAMDVCF

-404 DMNLPEDNKEVRE
+404 DMNLPEDNKDLRE
-417 LMMFESFLYVSST
+417 LMMFESFLYVSSS
-430 NLTYYRWFGWLMT
+430 NLTYYRWFGWLMA
-443 YVMNSKCVPNAKRLF
+443 YVMNNKRIPNAKELF

-467 LNKLPEYGELFFG
+467 LNKLPKYSKLHFG
-480 EEIRYWFWRLDFYI
+480 KEIKYWFWRLDFYI
-494 WQHRYELFETEE
+494 WQHRYELFKSEE
-506 DAAYLDI
+506 DASYLDI
-513 VENYVF
+513 AENYVF

-542 ESEDDKVLLNSFGN
+542 ESEDDNALLNSFGN

-624 NDITPDVE
+624 DDITPDVE

>member
-1 MKYTPCTIGNAE
+1 MKYTPCTINDAE

-24 WGPENVTQLLDDLNN
+24 WGSENVAQLLDDLQS
-39 AFEKYCTAISM
+39 AFEKYIHASSSIIS
-50 SGSTI
+50 GIDPT
-55 KPAEGD
+55 EWD

-68 STVADKTGKKLYL
+68 STVADKSGEKLYL

-87 FTVMTLIGCVMQSSG
+87 FTVMTLIGCVMQS
-102 SYASE
+102 YARE

-112 LLYGEKARLSFV
+112 LLYREKPRLSFI

-129 ELYLAKLINQE
+129 ELYLIKLINQE
-140 FTYEGELV
+140 FDYEGELV

-159 RDYMDKYKG
+159 RDYMNKYKG
-168 DKEAFALYIYN
+168 DKEAFAKYIYN

-237 KIADVDTVLLRKR
+237 KIADVDTILLRKK
-250 DYQKETESDFNWRKN
+250 DYQKESEAEYNYRKN
-265 RVLSSSL
+265 KVLMSSL
-272 ADIEASPELI
+272 ADIEACPELI
-282 NNLKDEDNKNA
+282 NNLKDEDNKDA
-293 RPIKEIGIRE
+293 RPIKSIGIRE

-310 NNHFNGSRSV
+310 NNHFNGSRSI

-331 YLYLKNKN
+331 FLYLRNKK
-339 GEEFS
+339 GDEFT
-344 PRLDDFFNQNRLL
+344 PRLDDFFNQNKLL
-357 DTFQKH
+357 ETFQKH
-363 LPYEGANA
+363 LPFEGVGVN
-371 DKVCLKEFFE
+371 KECLKEFFE
-381 HLLHYRVAMDVCF
+381 HLLHCRVAMDVCF

-404 DMNLPEDNKEVRE
+404 DMNLPEDNKELKE

-443 YVMNSKCVPNAKRLF
+443 YVFNNQRIPNAKELF

-467 LNKLPEYGELFFG
+467 LNKLPEYSKLNFG

-542 ESEDDKVLLNSFGN
+542 ESEDDKKLLNSFGN
-556 LVMISQS
+556 LVMISQG
-563 LNSALSNSSY
+563 LNSALSNESY
-573 EEKKAHVESYFNSVN
+573 EVKTAHVQSYYN
-588 GTIESLKLLMVYKDF
+588 GAKSGSIESLKLLLVHQNY
-603 STCWSK
+603 SK
-609 DNIPLHGEKM
+609 WDREAIKEHGENM
-619 YSFLK
+619 YELLVKSFEK
-624 NDITPDVE
+624 QE

>member
-1 MKYTPCTIGNAE
+1 MKYTPCTINDAE

-24 WGPENVTQLLDDLNN
+24 WGSENVAQLLDDLQS
-39 AFEKYCTAISM
+39 AFEKYIHASSSIIS
-50 SGSTI
+50 GIDPT
-55 KPAEGD
+55 EWD

-68 STVADKTGKKLYL
+68 STVADKSGEKLYL

-87 FTVMTLIGCVMQSSG
+87 FTVMTLIGCVMQS
-102 SYASE
+102 YARE

-112 LLYGEKARLSFV
+112 LLYREKPRLSFI

-129 ELYLAKLINQE
+129 ELYLIKLINQE
-140 FTYEGELV
+140 FDYEGELV

-168 DKEAFALYIYN
+168 DKEAFAKYIYN

-237 KIADVDTVLLRKR
+237 KIADVDTILLRKK
-250 DYQKETESDFNWRKN
+250 DYQKESEAEYNYRKN
-265 RVLSSSL
+265 KVLMSSL
-272 ADIEASPELI
+272 ADIEAYPELI
-282 NNLKDEDNKNA
+282 NNLKDEDNKDA
-293 RPIKEIGIRE
+293 RPIKSIGIRE

-310 NNHFNGSRSV
+310 NNHFNGSRSI

-331 YLYLKNKN
+331 FLYLRNKK
-339 GEEFS
+339 GDEFT
-344 PRLDDFFNQNRLL
+344 PRLDDFFNQNKLL
-357 DTFQKH
+357 ETFQKH
-363 LPYEGANA
+363 LPFEGVGVN
-371 DKVCLKEFFE
+371 KECLKEFFE
-381 HLLHYRVAMDVCF
+381 HLLHCRVAMDVCF

-404 DMNLPEDNKEVRE
+404 DMNLPEDNKELKE

-443 YVMNSKCVPNAKRLF
+443 YVLNNQRIPNAKELF
-458 LELKKQTDS
+458 LELKKQTDT

-542 ESEDDKVLLNSFGN
+542 ESEDDKKLLNSFGN
-556 LVMISQS
+556 LVMISQG
-563 LNSALSNSSY
+563 LNSALSNESY
-573 EEKKAHVESYFNSVN
+573 EVKTAHVQSYYN
-588 GTIESLKLLMVYKDF
+588 GAKSGSIESLKLLLVHQNY
-603 STCWSK
+603 SK
-609 DNIPLHGEKM
+609 WDREAIKEHGENM
-619 YSFLK
+619 YELLVKSFEK
-624 NDITPDVE
+624 QE

>member
-1 MKYTPCTIGNAE
+1 MKYTPCTINDAE

-24 WGPENVTQLLDDLNN
+24 WGSENVAQLLDDLQS
-39 AFEKYCTAISM
+39 AFEKYIHVS
-50 SGSTI
+50 SSTI
-55 KPAEGD
+55 SEIDPTEGD

-68 STVADKTGKKLYL
+68 STVADKSGEKLYL

-87 FTVMTLIGCVMQSSG
+87 FTVMTLIGCVMQS
-102 SYASE
+102 YARD

-112 LLYGEKARLSFV
+112 LLYREKPRLSFI

-129 ELYLAKLINQE
+129 ELYLIKLINQE
-140 FTYEGELV
+140 FDYEGELV
-148 NYNMREAIKTV
+148 NYKMKEAIKTV
-159 RDYMDKYKG
+159 RDHMDKFQG
-168 DKEAFALYIYN
+168 DKEAFANYIYN

-188 PEKYGVQDLNKYFER
+188 PEKYGVQELNKYFER
-203 MNSSGKNLEHHEI
+203 MNSSGKDLEHHEI

-237 KIADVDTVLLRKR
+237 KIADVDTILLRKKE
-250 DYQKETESDFNWRKN
+250 YQKESEDEYNARKN
-265 RVLSSSL
+265 KVLMSSL
-272 ADIEASPELI
+272 TDIEASPELI
-282 NNLKDEDNKNA
+282 NNLKDEDNKDA
-293 RPIKEIGIRE
+293 LPIKNIGIRN
-303 KKPQDLN
+303 KKPQDFS
-310 NNHFNGSRSV
+310 NNHFNGSKSV
-320 LRFPQLLLQTL
+320 LRFPQLLLLTL
-331 YLYLKNKN
+331 FLYLKNKK
-339 GEEFS
+339 GDEFS
-344 PRLDDFFNQNRLL
+344 PKLEDFFNQNKLL
-357 DTFQKH
+357 ETFQKH
-363 LPYEGANA
+363 LPFEGVSVN
-371 DKVCLKEFFE
+371 KECLKEFFE

-404 DMNLPEDNKEVRE
+404 DMNLPEDNKDLRE
-417 LMMFESFLYVSST
+417 LMMFESFLYVSSS
-430 NLTYYRWFGWLMT
+430 NLTYYRWFGWLMA
-443 YVMNSKCVPNAKRLF
+443 YVMNNKRIPNAKELF

-467 LNKLPEYGELFFG
+467 LNKLPKYSKLHFG
-480 EEIRYWFWRLDFYI
+480 KEIKYWFWRLDFYI
-494 WQHRYELFETEE
+494 WQHRYELFKSEE
-506 DAAYLDI
+506 DASYLDI
-513 VENYVF
+513 AENYVF

-542 ESEDDKVLLNSFGN
+542 ESEDDNALLNSFGN

-624 NDITPDVE
+624 DDITTDVE

>member
-1 MKYTPCTIGNAE
+1 MKYTPCTINDAE

-24 WGPENVTQLLDDLNN
+24 WGSENVAQLLDDLQS
-39 AFEKYCTAISM
+39 AFEKYIHASSSIIS
-50 SGSTI
+50 GIDPT
-55 KPAEGD
+55 EWD

-68 STVADKTGKKLYL
+68 STVADKSGEKLYL

-87 FTVMTLIGCVMQSSG
+87 FTVMTLIGCVMQS
-102 SYASE
+102 YARE

-112 LLYGEKARLSFV
+112 LLYREKPRLSFI

-129 ELYLAKLINQE
+129 ELYLIKLINQE
-140 FTYEGELV
+140 FDYEGELV

-168 DKEAFALYIYN
+168 DKEAFAKYIYN

-237 KIADVDTVLLRKR
+237 KIADVDTILLRKK
-250 DYQKETESDFNWRKN
+250 DYQKESEAEYNYRKN
-265 RVLSSSL
+265 KVLMSSL
-272 ADIEASPELI
+272 ADIEACPELI
-282 NNLKDEDNKNA
+282 NNLKDEDNKDA
-293 RPIKEIGIRE
+293 RPIKSIGIRE

-310 NNHFNGSRSV
+310 NNHFNGSRSI

-331 YLYLKNKN
+331 FLYLRNKK
-339 GEEFS
+339 GDEFS
-344 PRLDDFFNQNRLL
+344 PRLDDFFNQNKLL
-357 DTFQKH
+357 ETFQKH
-363 LPYEGANA
+363 LPFEGVGVN
-371 DKVCLKEFFE
+371 KECLKEFFE
-381 HLLHYRVAMDVCF
+381 HLLHCRVAMDVCF

-404 DMNLPEDNKEVRE
+404 DMNLPEDNKELKE

-430 NLTYYRWFGWLMT
+430 NLTYYRWFGCLMT
-443 YVMNSKCVPNAKRLF
+443 YVLNNQRIPKAKELF

-467 LNKLPEYGELFFG
+467 LNKLPEYSKLNFG

-542 ESEDDKVLLNSFGN
+542 ESEVDEKLLNSFGN

-573 EEKKAHVESYFNSVN
+573 EEKKAHVESYFNSIN

-624 NDITPDVE
+624 NDITTDVE

>member
-1 MKYTPCTIGNAE
+1 MKYTPCTINDAE

-24 WGPENVTQLLDDLNN
+24 WGSENVAQLLDDLQS
-39 AFEKYCTAISM
+39 AFEKYIHASSSIIS
-50 SGSTI
+50 GIDPT
-55 KPAEGD
+55 EWD

-68 STVADKTGKKLYL
+68 STVADKSGEKLYL

-87 FTVMTLIGCVMQSSG
+87 FTVLTLIGCVMQS
-102 SYASE
+102 YARE

-112 LLYGEKARLSFV
+112 LLYREKPRLSFI

-129 ELYLAKLINQE
+129 ELYLIKLINQE
-140 FTYEGELV
+140 FDYEGELV

-168 DKEAFALYIYN
+168 DKEAFAKYIYN

-237 KIADVDTVLLRKR
+237 KIADVDTILLRKK
-250 DYQKETESDFNWRKN
+250 DYQKESEAEYNYRKN
-265 RVLSSSL
+265 KVLMSSL
-272 ADIEASPELI
+272 ADIEACPELI
-282 NNLKDEDNKNA
+282 NNLKDEDNKDA
-293 RPIKEIGIRE
+293 RPIKSIGIRE

-310 NNHFNGSRSV
+310 NNHFNGSRSI

-331 YLYLKNKN
+331 FLYLRNKK
-339 GEEFS
+339 GDEFS
-344 PRLDDFFNQNRLL
+344 PRLDDFFNQNKLL
-357 DTFQKH
+357 ETFQKH
-363 LPYEGANA
+363 LPFEGVGVN
-371 DKVCLKEFFE
+371 KECLKEFFE
-381 HLLHYRVAMDVCF
+381 HLLHCRVAMDVCF

-404 DMNLPEDNKEVRE
+404 DMNLPEDNKELKE

-430 NLTYYRWFGWLMT
+430 NLTYYRWFGCLMT
-443 YVMNSKCVPNAKRLF
+443 YVLNNQRIPKAKELF

-467 LNKLPEYGELFFG
+467 LNKLPEYSKLNFG

-506 DAAYLDI
+506 DATYLDI

-542 ESEDDKVLLNSFGN
+542 ESEDDNKLLNSFGN
-556 LVMISQS
+556 LVMISQG
-563 LNSALSNSSY
+563 LNSALSNESY
-573 EEKKAHVESYFNSVN
+573 EVKTAHVQSYYN
-588 GTIESLKLLMVYKDF
+588 GAKSGSIESLKLLLVHKNY
-603 STCWSK
+603 SK
-609 DNIPLHGEKM
+609 WDREAIKEHGENM
-619 YSFLK
+619 YELLEKSFK
-624 NDITPDVE
+624 KQE

>member
-1 MKYTPCTIGNAE
+1 MKYTPCTINDAE

-24 WGPENVTQLLDDLNN
+24 WGSENVAQLLDDLQS
-39 AFEKYCTAISM
+39 AFEKYIHIS
-50 SGSTI
+50 SSTI
-55 KPAEGD
+55 SEIDPTEGD

-68 STVADKTGKKLYL
+68 STVADKSGEKLYL

-87 FTVMTLIGCVMQSSG
+87 FTVMTLIGCVMQS
-102 SYASE
+102 YARD

-112 LLYGEKARLSFV
+112 LLYREKPRLSFI

-129 ELYLAKLINQE
+129 ELYLIKLINQE
-140 FTYEGELV
+140 FDYEGELV
-148 NYNMREAIKTV
+148 NYKMKEAIKTV
-159 RDYMDKYKG
+159 RDHMDKFQG
-168 DKEAFALYIYN
+168 DKEAFANYIYN

-188 PEKYGVQDLNKYFER
+188 PEKYGVQELNKYFER
-203 MNSSGKNLEHHEI
+203 MNSSGKDLEHHEI

-237 KIADVDTVLLRKR
+237 KIADVDTILLRKK
-250 DYQKETESDFNWRKN
+250 DYQQESEAEYNSRKN
-265 RVLSSSL
+265 KVLMSSL
-272 ADIEASPELI
+272 TDIEASPELI
-282 NNLKDEDNKNA
+282 NNLKDEDNKDA
-293 RPIKEIGIRE
+293 LPIKNIGIRN
-303 KKPQDLN
+303 KKPQDFS
-310 NNHFNGSRSV
+310 NNHFNGSKSV
-320 LRFPQLLLQTL
+320 LRFPQLLLLTL
-331 YLYLKNKN
+331 FLYLKNKK
-339 GEEFS
+339 GDEFS
-344 PRLDDFFNQNRLL
+344 PKLEDFFNQNKLL
-357 DTFQKH
+357 ETFQKH
-363 LPYEGANA
+363 LPFEGVSVN
-371 DKVCLKEFFE
+371 KECLKEFFE

-404 DMNLPEDNKEVRE
+404 DMNLPEDNKDLRE
-417 LMMFESFLYVSST
+417 LMMFESFLYVSSS
-430 NLTYYRWFGWLMT
+430 NLTYYRWFGWLMA
-443 YVMNSKCVPNAKRLF
+443 YVMNNKRIPNAKELF

-467 LNKLPEYGELFFG
+467 LNKLPKYSKLHFG
-480 EEIRYWFWRLDFYI
+480 KEIKYWFWRLDFYI
-494 WQHRYELFETEE
+494 WQHRYELFKSEE
-506 DAAYLDI
+506 DASYLDI
-513 VENYVF
+513 AENYVF

-542 ESEDDKVLLNSFGN
+542 ESEDDNALLNSFGN

>member
-1 MKYTPCTIGNAE
+1 MKYTPCTINDAE

-24 WGPENVTQLLDDLNN
+24 WGSENVAQLLDDLQS
-39 AFEKYCTAISM
+39 AFEKYIHASSSIIS
-50 SGSTI
+50 GIDPT
-55 KPAEGD
+55 EWD

-68 STVADKTGKKLYL
+68 STVADKSGEKLYL

-87 FTVMTLIGCVMQSSG
+87 FTVLTLIGCVMQS
-102 SYASE
+102 YARE

-112 LLYGEKARLSFV
+112 LLYREKPRLSFI

-129 ELYLAKLINQE
+129 ELYLIKLINQE
-140 FTYEGELV
+140 FDYEGELV

-168 DKEAFALYIYN
+168 DKEAFAKYIYN

-237 KIADVDTVLLRKR
+237 KIADVDTILLRKK
-250 DYQKETESDFNWRKN
+250 DYQKESEAEYNYRKN
-265 RVLSSSL
+265 KVLMSSL
-272 ADIEASPELI
+272 ADIEACPELI
-282 NNLKDEDNKNA
+282 NNLKDEDNKDA
-293 RPIKEIGIRE
+293 RPIKSIGIRE

-310 NNHFNGSRSV
+310 NNHFNDSRST

-331 YLYLKNKN
+331 FLYLKNKK
-339 GEEFS
+339 GDEFS
-344 PRLDDFFNQNRLL
+344 PRLDDFFNQNKLL
-357 DTFQKH
+357 ETFQKH
-363 LPYEGANA
+363 LPFEGVGVN
-371 DKVCLKEFFE
+371 KECLKEFFE
-381 HLLHYRVAMDVCF
+381 HLLHCRVAMDVCF

-404 DMNLPEDNKEVRE
+404 DMNLPEDNKELKE

-430 NLTYYRWFGWLMT
+430 NLTYYRWFGCLMT
-443 YVMNSKCVPNAKRLF
+443 YVLNNQRIPKAKELF

-467 LNKLPEYGELFFG
+467 LNKLPEYSKLNFG

-506 DAAYLDI
+506 DATYLDI

-542 ESEDDKVLLNSFGN
+542 ESEDDNKLLNSFGN
-556 LVMISQS
+556 LVMISQG
-563 LNSALSNSSY
+563 LNSALSNESY
-573 EEKKAHVESYFNSVN
+573 EVKTAHVQSYYN
-588 GTIESLKLLMVYKDF
+588 GAKSGSIESLKLLLVHQNY
-603 STCWSK
+603 SK
-609 DNIPLHGEKM
+609 WDREAIKEHGENM
-619 YSFLK
+619 YKLLKKSFEK
-624 NDITPDVE
+624 QE

>member
-1 MKYTPCTIGNAE
+1 MKYTPCTINDAE

-24 WGPENVTQLLDDLNN
+24 WGSENVAQLLDDLQS
-39 AFEKYCTAISM
+39 AFEKYIHVS
-50 SGSTI
+50 SSTI
-55 KPAEGD
+55 SEIDPTEGD

-68 STVADKTGKKLYL
+68 STVADKSGEKLYL

-87 FTVMTLIGCVMQSSG
+87 FTVMTLIGCVMQS
-102 SYASE
+102 YARD

-112 LLYGEKARLSFV
+112 LLNREKPRLSFI

-129 ELYLAKLINQE
+129 ALYLIKLINQE
-140 FTYEGELV
+140 FDYEGELV
-148 NYNMREAIKTV
+148 NYKMKEAIKTV

-168 DKEAFALYIYN
+168 DKEAFANYIYN

-188 PEKYGVQDLNKYFER
+188 PEKYGVQELNKYFER
-203 MNSSGKNLEHHEI
+203 MNSSGKDLEHHEI

-237 KIADVDTVLLRKR
+237 KIADVDTILLRKKE
-250 DYQKETESDFNWRKN
+250 YQKESEDEYNARKN
-265 RVLSSSL
+265 KVLMSSL
-272 ADIEASPELI
+272 ADIGASPELI
-282 NNLKDEDNKNA
+282 NNLKDEDNKDA
-293 RPIKEIGIRE
+293 LPIKNIGIRN
-303 KKPQDLN
+303 KKPQDFS
-310 NNHFNGSRSV
+310 NNHFNGSKSV
-320 LRFPQLLLQTL
+320 LRFPQLLLLTL
-331 YLYLKNKN
+331 FLYLKNKK
-339 GEEFS
+339 GDEFS
-344 PRLDDFFNQNRLL
+344 PRLEDFFNQNKLL
-357 DTFQKH
+357 ETFQTH
-363 LPYEGANA
+363 LPFEGVGVN
-371 DKVCLKEFFE
+371 KECLKEFFE

-404 DMNLPEDNKEVRE
+404 DMNLPEDNKDLRE
-417 LMMFESFLYVSST
+417 LMMFESFLYVSSS

-443 YVMNSKCVPNAKRLF
+443 YVMNNKRIPNAKELF

-467 LNKLPEYGELFFG
+467 LNKLPKYSKLHFG
-480 EEIRYWFWRLDFYI
+480 KEIKYWFWRLDFYI
-494 WQHRYELFETEE
+494 WQHRYELFKSEE
-506 DAAYLDI
+506 DASYLDI
-513 VENYVF
+513 AENYVF

-542 ESEDDKVLLNSFGN
+542 ESEDDNALLNSFGN

-624 NDITPDVE
+624 KDISPDVE

>member
-1 MKYTPCTIGNAE
+1 MKYTPCTINDAE

-24 WGPENVTQLLDDLNN
+24 WGSENVAQLLDDLQS
-39 AFEKYCTAISM
+39 AFEKYIHASSSIIS
-50 SGSTI
+50 GIDPT
-55 KPAEGD
+55 EWD

-68 STVADKTGKKLYL
+68 STVADKSGEKLYL

-87 FTVMTLIGCVMQSSG
+87 FTVLTLIGCVMQS
-102 SYASE
+102 YARE

-112 LLYGEKARLSFV
+112 LLYREKPRLSFI

-129 ELYLAKLINQE
+129 ELYLIKLINQE
-140 FTYEGELV
+140 FDYEGELV

-168 DKEAFALYIYN
+168 DKEAFAKYIYN

-237 KIADVDTVLLRKR
+237 KIADVDTILLRKK
-250 DYQKETESDFNWRKN
+250 DYQKESEAEYNYRKN
-265 RVLSSSL
+265 KVLMSSL
-272 ADIEASPELI
+272 ADIEACPELI
-282 NNLKDEDNKNA
+282 NNLKDEDNKDA
-293 RPIKEIGIRE
+293 RPIKSIGIRE

-310 NNHFNGSRSV
+310 NNHFNGSRSI

-331 YLYLKNKN
+331 FLYLKNKK
-339 GEEFS
+339 GDEFS
-344 PRLDDFFNQNRLL
+344 PRLDDFFNQNKLL
-357 DTFQKH
+357 ETFQKH
-363 LPYEGANA
+363 LPFEGVGVN
-371 DKVCLKEFFE
+371 KECLKEFFE
-381 HLLHYRVAMDVCF
+381 HLLHCRVAMDVCF

-404 DMNLPEDNKEVRE
+404 DMNLPEDNKELKE

-430 NLTYYRWFGWLMT
+430 NLTYYRWFGCLMT
-443 YVMNSKCVPNAKRLF
+443 YVLNNQRIPKAKELF

-467 LNKLPEYGELFFG
+467 LNKLPEYSKLNFG

-506 DAAYLDI
+506 DATYLDI

-542 ESEDDKVLLNSFGN
+542 ESEDDNKLLNSFGN
-556 LVMISQS
+556 LVMISQG
-563 LNSALSNSSY
+563 LNSALSNESY
-573 EEKKAHVESYFNSVN
+573 EVKTAHVQSYYN
-588 GTIESLKLLMVYKDF
+588 GAKSGSIESLKLLLVHQNY
-603 STCWSK
+603 SK
-609 DNIPLHGEKM
+609 WDREAIKEHGENM
-619 YSFLK
+619 YKLLEKSFEK
-624 NDITPDVE
+624 QE

>member
-1 MKYTPCTIGNAE
+1 MKYTPCTINDAE
-13 YSIPLYQRLFE
+13 YSIPLYQRLYE
-24 WGPENVTQLLDDLNN
+24 WGSENVAQLLDDLQS
-39 AFEKYCTAISM
+39 AFEKYIHASSSIIS
-50 SGSTI
+50 GIDPT
-55 KPAEGD
+55 EWD

-68 STVADKTGKKLYL
+68 STVADKSGEKLYL

-87 FTVMTLIGCVMQSSG
+87 FTVMTLIGCVMQS
-102 SYASE
+102 YARE

-112 LLYGEKARLSFV
+112 LLYREKPRLSFI

-129 ELYLAKLINQE
+129 ELYLIKLINQE
-140 FTYEGELV
+140 FDYEGELV

-168 DKEAFALYIYN
+168 DKEAFAKYIYN

-237 KIADVDTVLLRKR
+237 KIADVDTILLRKK
-250 DYQKETESDFNWRKN
+250 DYQKESEAEYNYRKN
-265 RVLSSSL
+265 KVLMSSL
-272 ADIEASPELI
+272 ADIEAYPELI
-282 NNLKDEDNKNA
+282 NNLKDEDNKDA
-293 RPIKEIGIRE
+293 RPIKSIGIRE

-310 NNHFNGSRSV
+310 NNHFNGSRSI

-331 YLYLKNKN
+331 FLYLRNKK
-339 GEEFS
+339 GDEFS
-344 PRLDDFFNQNRLL
+344 PRLDDFFNQNKLL
-357 DTFQKH
+357 ETFQKH
-363 LPYEGANA
+363 LPFEGVGVN
-371 DKVCLKEFFE
+371 KECLKEFFE
-381 HLLHYRVAMDVCF
+381 HLLHCRVAMDVCF

-404 DMNLPEDNKEVRE
+404 DMNLPEDNKELKE

-443 YVMNSKCVPNAKRLF
+443 YVFNNQRIPNAKELF

-467 LNKLPEYGELFFG
+467 LNKLPEYSKLNFG

-542 ESEDDKVLLNSFGN
+542 ESEDDNKLLNSFGN
-556 LVMISQS
+556 LVMISQG
-563 LNSALSNSSY
+563 LNSALSNESY
-573 EEKKAHVESYFNSVN
+573 EVKTAHVQSYYN
-588 GTIESLKLLMVYKDF
+588 GAKSGSIESLKLLLVHQNY
-603 STCWSK
+603 SK
-609 DNIPLHGEKM
+609 WDREAIKEHGENM
-619 YSFLK
+619 YKLLEKSFEK
-624 NDITPDVE
+624 QE

>member
-1 MKYTPCTIGNAE
+1 MKYTPCTINDAE

-24 WGPENVTQLLDDLNN
+24 WGSENVAQLLDDLQS
-39 AFEKYCTAISM
+39 AFEKYIHVS
-50 SGSTI
+50 SSTI
-55 KPAEGD
+55 SEIDPTEGD

-68 STVADKTGKKLYL
+68 STVADKSGEKLYL

-87 FTVMTLIGCVMQSSG
+87 FTVMTLIGCVMQS
-102 SYASE
+102 YARD

-112 LLYGEKARLSFV
+112 LLYREKPRLSFI

-129 ELYLAKLINQE
+129 ELYLIKLINQE
-140 FTYEGELV
+140 FDYEGELV
-148 NYNMREAIKTV
+148 NYKMKEAIKTV
-159 RDYMDKYKG
+159 RDHMDKFQG
-168 DKEAFALYIYN
+168 DKEAFANYIYN

-188 PEKYGVQDLNKYFER
+188 PEKYGVQELNKYFER
-203 MNSSGKNLEHHEI
+203 MNSSGKDLEHHEI

-237 KIADVDTVLLRKR
+237 KIADVDTILLRKKE
-250 DYQKETESDFNWRKN
+250 YQKESEDEYNARKN
-265 RVLSSSL
+265 KVLMSSL

-282 NNLKDEDNKNA
+282 NNLKDEDNKDA
-293 RPIKEIGIRE
+293 LPIKNIGIRN
-303 KKPQDLN
+303 KKPQDFS
-310 NNHFNGSRSV
+310 NNHFNGSKSV
-320 LRFPQLLLQTL
+320 LRFPQLLLLTL
-331 YLYLKNKN
+331 FLYLKNKK
-339 GEEFS
+339 GDEFS
-344 PRLDDFFNQNRLL
+344 PKLEDFFNQNKLL
-357 DTFQKH
+357 ETFQTH
-363 LPYEGANA
+363 LPFEGGDVN
-371 DKVCLKEFFE
+371 KECLKEFFE

-404 DMNLPEDNKEVRE
+404 DMNLPEDNKDLRE
-417 LMMFESFLYVSST
+417 LMMFESFLYVSSS
-430 NLTYYRWFGWLMT
+430 NLTYYRWFGWLMA
-443 YVMNSKCVPNAKRLF
+443 YVMNNKRIPNAKELF

-467 LNKLPEYGELFFG
+467 LNKLPKYSKLHFG
-480 EEIRYWFWRLDFYI
+480 KEIKYWFWRLDFYI
-494 WQHRYELFETEE
+494 WQHRYELFKSEE
-506 DAAYLDI
+506 DASYLDI
-513 VENYVF
+513 AENYVF

-542 ESEDDKVLLNSFGN
+542 ESEDDNALLNSFGN

-624 NDITPDVE
+624 KDISPDVE

>member
-1 MKYTPCTIGNAE
+1 MKYTPCTINDAE

-24 WGPENVTQLLDDLNN
+24 WGSENVAQLLDDLQS
-39 AFEKYCTAISM
+39 AFEKYIHVS
-50 SGSTI
+50 SSTI
-55 KPAEGD
+55 SEIDPTEGD

-68 STVADKTGKKLYL
+68 STVADKSGEKLYL

-87 FTVMTLIGCVMQSSG
+87 FTVMTLIGCVMQS
-102 SYASE
+102 YARE

-112 LLYGEKARLSFV
+112 LLYREKPRLSFI

-129 ELYLAKLINQE
+129 ELYLIKLINQE
-140 FTYEGELV
+140 FDYEGELV

-168 DKEAFALYIYN
+168 DKEAFAKYIYN

-237 KIADVDTVLLRKR
+237 KIADVDTILLRKK
-250 DYQKETESDFNWRKN
+250 DYQKESEAEYNYRKN
-265 RVLSSSL
+265 KVLMSSL
-272 ADIEASPELI
+272 ADIETCPELI
-282 NNLKDEDNKNA
+282 NNLKDEDNKDA
-293 RPIKEIGIRE
+293 RPIKSIGIRE

-310 NNHFNGSRSV
+310 NNHFNGSRSI

-331 YLYLKNKN
+331 FLYLRNKK
-339 GEEFS
+339 GDEFS
-344 PRLDDFFNQNRLL
+344 PRLDDFFNQNKLL
-357 DTFQKH
+357 ETFQKH
-363 LPYEGANA
+363 LPFEGVGVN
-371 DKVCLKEFFE
+371 KECLKEFFE
-381 HLLHYRVAMDVCF
+381 HLLHCRVAMDVCF

-404 DMNLPEDNKEVRE
+404 DMNLPEDNKELKE

-443 YVMNSKCVPNAKRLF
+443 YVLNNQRIPNAKELF

-467 LNKLPEYGELFFG
+467 LNKLPEYSKLNFG

-542 ESEDDKVLLNSFGN
+542 ESEDDNKLLNSFGN
-556 LVMISQS
+556 LVMISQG
-563 LNSALSNSSY
+563 LNSALSNESY
-573 EEKKAHVESYFNSVN
+573 EVKTAHVQSYYN
-588 GTIESLKLLMVYKDF
+588 GAKSGSIESLKLLLVHQNY
-603 STCWSK
+603 SK
-609 DNIPLHGEKM
+609 WDREAIKEHGENM
-619 YSFLK
+619 YKLLEKSFEK
-624 NDITPDVE
+624 QE

>member
-1 MKYTPCTIGNAE
+1 MKYTPCTINDAE

-24 WGPENVTQLLDDLNN
+24 WGSENVAQLLDDLQS
-39 AFEKYCTAISM
+39 AFKKYIHASSSIIS
-50 SGSTI
+50 GIDPT
-55 KPAEGD
+55 EWD

-68 STVADKTGKKLYL
+68 STVADKSGEKLYL

-87 FTVMTLIGCVMQSSG
+87 FTVLTLIGCVMQS
-102 SYASE
+102 YARE

-112 LLYGEKARLSFV
+112 LLYREKPRLSFI

-129 ELYLAKLINQE
+129 ELYLIKLINQE
-140 FTYEGELV
+140 FDYEGELV

-168 DKEAFALYIYN
+168 DKEAFAKYIYN

-237 KIADVDTVLLRKR
+237 KIADVDTILLRKK
-250 DYQKETESDFNWRKN
+250 DYQKESEAEYNYRKN
-265 RVLSSSL
+265 KVLMSSL
-272 ADIEASPELI
+272 ADIEACPELI
-282 NNLKDEDNKNA
+282 NNLKDEANKDA
-293 RPIKEIGIRE
+293 RPIKSIGIRE

-310 NNHFNGSRSV
+310 NNHFNDSRSI

-331 YLYLKNKN
+331 FLYLKNKK
-339 GEEFS
+339 GDEFS
-344 PRLDDFFNQNRLL
+344 PRLDDFFNQNKLL
-357 DTFQKH
+357 ETFQKH
-363 LPYEGANA
+363 LPFEGVGVN
-371 DKVCLKEFFE
+371 KECLKEFFE
-381 HLLHYRVAMDVCF
+381 HLLHCRVAMDVCF

-404 DMNLPEDNKEVRE
+404 DMNLPEDNKELKE

-430 NLTYYRWFGWLMT
+430 NLTYYRWFGCLMT
-443 YVMNSKCVPNAKRLF
+443 YVLNNQRIPKAKELF

-467 LNKLPEYGELFFG
+467 LNKLPEYSKLNFG

-542 ESEDDKVLLNSFGN
+542 ESEDDNKLLNSFGN
-556 LVMISQS
+556 LVMISQG
-563 LNSALSNSSY
+563 LNSALSNESY
-573 EEKKAHVESYFNSVN
+573 EVKTAHVQSYYN
-588 GTIESLKLLMVYKDF
+588 GAKSGSIESLKLLLVHQNY
-603 STCWSK
+603 SK
-609 DNIPLHGEKM
+609 WDREAIKEHGENM
-619 YSFLK
+619 YKLLEKSFEK
-624 NDITPDVE
+624 QE

>member
-1 MKYTPCTIGNAE
+1 MKYTPCTINDAE

-24 WGPENVTQLLDDLNN
+24 WGSENVAQLLDDLQS
-39 AFEKYCTAISM
+39 AFEKYIHIS
-50 SGSTI
+50 SSTI
-55 KPAEGD
+55 SEIDPTEGD

-68 STVADKTGKKLYL
+68 STVADKSGEKLYL

-87 FTVMTLIGCVMQSSG
+87 FTVMTLIGCVMQSN
-102 SYASE
+102 ARD

-112 LLYGEKARLSFV
+112 LLYREKPRLSFI

-129 ELYLAKLINQE
+129 ELYLIKLINQE
-140 FTYEGELV
+140 FDYEGELV
-148 NYNMREAIKTV
+148 NYKMKEAIKTV
-159 RDYMDKYKG
+159 RDHMDKFQG
-168 DKEAFALYIYN
+168 DKEAFANYIYN

-188 PEKYGVQDLNKYFER
+188 PEKYGVQELNKYFER
-203 MNSSGKNLEHHEI
+203 MNSSGKDLEHHEI

-237 KIADVDTVLLRKR
+237 KIADVGTILLRKKE
-250 DYQKETESDFNWRKN
+250 YQKESEDEYNARKN
-265 RVLSSSL
+265 KVLMSSL
-272 ADIEASPELI
+272 TDIEASPELI
-282 NNLKDEDNKNA
+282 NNLKDEDNKDA
-293 RPIKEIGIRE
+293 LPIKNIGIRN
-303 KKPQDLN
+303 KKPQDFS
-310 NNHFNGSRSV
+310 NNHFNGSKSV
-320 LRFPQLLLQTL
+320 LRFPQLLLLTL
-331 YLYLKNKN
+331 FLYLKNKK
-339 GEEFS
+339 GDEFS
-344 PRLDDFFNQNRLL
+344 PKLEDFFNQNKLL
-357 DTFQKH
+357 ETFQKH
-363 LPYEGANA
+363 LPFEGVSVN
-371 DKVCLKEFFE
+371 KECLKEFFE

-404 DMNLPEDNKEVRE
+404 DMNLPEDNKDLRE
-417 LMMFESFLYVSST
+417 LMMFESFLYVSSS

-443 YVMNSKCVPNAKRLF
+443 YVMNNKRIPNAKELF

-467 LNKLPEYGELFFG
+467 LNKLPEYSKLHFG

-494 WQHRYELFETEE
+494 WQHRYELFKSEE
-506 DAAYLDI
+506 DASYLDI
-513 VENYVF
+513 AENYVF

-542 ESEDDKVLLNSFGN
+542 ESEDDNALLNSFGN

>member
-1 MKYTPCTIGNAE
+1 MKYTPCTINDAE

-24 WGPENVTQLLDDLNN
+24 WGSENVAQLLDDLQS
-39 AFEKYCTAISM
+39 AFEKYIHVS
-50 SGSTI
+50 SSTI
-55 KPAEGD
+55 SEIDPTEGD

-68 STVADKTGKKLYL
+68 STVADKSGEKLYL

-87 FTVMTLIGCVMQSSG
+87 FTVMTLIGCVMQS
-102 SYASE
+102 YARD

-112 LLYGEKARLSFV
+112 LLYREKPRLSFI

-129 ELYLAKLINQE
+129 ELYLIKLINQE
-140 FTYEGELV
+140 FDYEGELV
-148 NYNMREAIKTV
+148 NYKMKEAIKTV
-159 RDYMDKYKG
+159 RDHMDKFQG
-168 DKEAFALYIYN
+168 DKEAFANYIYN

-188 PEKYGVQDLNKYFER
+188 PEKYGVQELNKYFER
-203 MNSSGKNLEHHEI
+203 MNSSGKDLEHHEI

-237 KIADVDTVLLRKR
+237 KIADVDTILLRKK
-250 DYQKETESDFNWRKN
+250 DYQQESEAEYNSRKN
-265 RVLSSSL
+265 KVLMSSL

-282 NNLKDEDNKNA
+282 NNLKDEDNKDA
-293 RPIKEIGIRE
+293 LPIKNIGIRN
-303 KKPQDLN
+303 KKPQDFS
-310 NNHFNGSRSV
+310 NNHFNGSKSV
-320 LRFPQLLLQTL
+320 LRFPQLLLLTL
-331 YLYLKNKN
+331 FLYLKNKK
-339 GEEFS
+339 GDEFS
-344 PRLDDFFNQNRLL
+344 PKLEDFFNQNKLL
-357 DTFQKH
+357 ETFQTH
-363 LPYEGANA
+363 LPFEGGDVN
-371 DKVCLKEFFE
+371 KECLKEFFE

-404 DMNLPEDNKEVRE
+404 DMNLPEDNKDLRE
-417 LMMFESFLYVSST
+417 LMMFESFLYVSSS
-430 NLTYYRWFGWLMT
+430 NLTYYRWFGWLMA
-443 YVMNSKCVPNAKRLF
+443 YVMNNKRIPNAKELF

-467 LNKLPEYGELFFG
+467 LNKLPKYSKLHFG
-480 EEIRYWFWRLDFYI
+480 KEIRYWFWRLDFYI
-494 WQHRYELFETEE
+494 WQHRYELFKSEE
-506 DAAYLDI
+506 DASYLDI
-513 VENYVF
+513 AENYVF

-542 ESEDDKVLLNSFGN
+542 ESEDDNALLNSFGN

>member
-1 MKYTPCTIGNAE
+1 MKYTPCTINDAE

-24 WGPENVTQLLDDLNN
+24 WGSENVAQLLDDLQS
-39 AFEKYCTAISM
+39 AFEKYIHASSSIIS
-50 SGSTI
+50 GIDPT
-55 KPAEGD
+55 EWD

-68 STVADKTGKKLYL
+68 STVADKSGEKLYL

-87 FTVMTLIGCVMQSSG
+87 FTVLTLIGCVMQS
-102 SYASE
+102 YARE

-112 LLYGEKARLSFV
+112 LLYREKPRLSFI

-129 ELYLAKLINQE
+129 ELYLIKLINQE
-140 FTYEGELV
+140 FDYEGELV

-168 DKEAFALYIYN
+168 DKEAFAKYIYN

-237 KIADVDTVLLRKR
+237 KIADVDTILLRKK
-250 DYQKETESDFNWRKN
+250 DYQKESEAEYNYRKN
-265 RVLSSSL
+265 KVLMSSL
-272 ADIEASPELI
+272 ADIEACPELI
-282 NNLKDEDNKNA
+282 NNLKDEANKDA
-293 RPIKEIGIRE
+293 RPIKSIGIRE

-310 NNHFNGSRSV
+310 NNHFNDSRSI

-331 YLYLKNKN
+331 FLYLKNKK
-339 GEEFS
+339 GDEFS
-344 PRLDDFFNQNRLL
+344 PRLDDFFNQNKLL
-357 DTFQKH
+357 ETFQKH
-363 LPYEGANA
+363 LPFEGVGVN
-371 DKVCLKEFFE
+371 KECLKEFFE
-381 HLLHYRVAMDVCF
+381 HLLHCRVAMDVCF

-404 DMNLPEDNKEVRE
+404 DMNLPEDNKELKE

-430 NLTYYRWFGWLMT
+430 NLTYYRWFGCLMT
-443 YVMNSKCVPNAKRLF
+443 YVLNNQRIPKAKELF
-458 LELKKQTDS
+458 LELKKQNDS
-467 LNKLPEYGELFFG
+467 LNKLPEYSKLNFG

-542 ESEDDKVLLNSFGN
+542 ESEDDNKLLNSFGN
-556 LVMISQS
+556 LVMISQG
-563 LNSALSNSSY
+563 LNSALSNESY
-573 EEKKAHVESYFNSVN
+573 EVKTAHVQSYYN
-588 GTIESLKLLMVYKDF
+588 GAKSGSIESLKLLLVHQNY
-603 STCWSK
+603 SK
-609 DNIPLHGEKM
+609 WDREAIKEHGENM
-619 YSFLK
+619 YKLLEKSFEK
-624 NDITPDVE
+624 QE

>member
-1 MKYTPCTIGNAE
+1 MKYTPCTINDAE

-24 WGPENVTQLLDDLNN
+24 WGSENVAQLLDDLQS
-39 AFEKYCTAISM
+39 AFEKYIHVS
-50 SGSTI
+50 SSTI
-55 KPAEGD
+55 SEIDPTEGD

-68 STVADKTGKKLYL
+68 STVADKSGEKLYL

-87 FTVMTLIGCVMQSSG
+87 FTVMTLIGCVMQS
-102 SYASE
+102 YARD

-112 LLYGEKARLSFV
+112 LLYREKPRLSFI

-129 ELYLAKLINQE
+129 ELYLIKLINQE
-140 FTYEGELV
+140 FDYEGELV
-148 NYNMREAIKTV
+148 NYKMKEAIKTV
-159 RDYMDKYKG
+159 RDHMDKFQG
-168 DKEAFALYIYN
+168 DKEAFANYIYN

-188 PEKYGVQDLNKYFER
+188 PEKYGVQELNKYFER
-203 MNSSGKNLEHHEI
+203 MNSSGKDLEHHEI

-237 KIADVDTVLLRKR
+237 KIADVDTILLRKKE
-250 DYQKETESDFNWRKN
+250 YQKESEDEYNARKN
-265 RVLSSSL
+265 KVLISSL
-272 ADIEASPELI
+272 TDIEASPELI
-282 NNLKDEDNKNA
+282 NNLKDEDNKDA
-293 RPIKEIGIRE
+293 LPIKNIGIRN
-303 KKPQDLN
+303 KKPQDFS
-310 NNHFNGSRSV
+310 NNHFNGSKSV
-320 LRFPQLLLQTL
+320 LRFPQLLLLTL
-331 YLYLKNKN
+331 FLYLKNKK
-339 GEEFS
+339 GDEFS
-344 PRLDDFFNQNRLL
+344 PKLEDFFNQNKLL
-357 DTFQKH
+357 ETFQKH
-363 LPYEGANA
+363 LPFEGVSVN
-371 DKVCLKEFFE
+371 KECLKEFFE

-404 DMNLPEDNKEVRE
+404 DMNLPEDNKDLRE
-417 LMMFESFLYVSST
+417 LMMFESFLYVSSS

-443 YVMNSKCVPNAKRLF
+443 YVMNNKRIPNAKELF

-467 LNKLPEYGELFFG
+467 LNKLPEYSKLHFG

-494 WQHRYELFETEE
+494 WQHRYELFKSEE
-506 DAAYLDI
+506 DASYLDI
-513 VENYVF
+513 AENYVF

-542 ESEDDKVLLNSFGN
+542 ESEDDNALLNSFGN

-624 NDITPDVE
+624 DDITTDVE

>member
-1 MKYTPCTIGNAE
+1 MKYTPCTINDAE

-24 WGPENVTQLLDDLNN
+24 WGSENVAQLLDDLQS
-39 AFEKYCTAISM
+39 AFEKYIHIS
-50 SGSTI
+50 SSTI
-55 KPAEGD
+55 SEIDPTEGD

-68 STVADKTGKKLYL
+68 STVADKSGEKLYL

-87 FTVMTLIGCVMQSSG
+87 FTVMTLIGCVLQ
-102 SYASE
+102 SYARD

-112 LLYGEKARLSFV
+112 LLYREKPRLSFI

-129 ELYLAKLINQE
+129 ELYLIKLINQE
-140 FTYEGELV
+140 YDYEGELV
-148 NYNMREAIKTV
+148 NYKMKEAIKTV

-168 DKEAFALYIYN
+168 DKEAFANYIYN

-188 PEKYGVQDLNKYFER
+188 PEKYGVQELNKYFER
-203 MNSSGKNLEHHEI
+203 MNSSGKDLEHHEI

-237 KIADVDTVLLRKR
+237 KIADVDTILLRKKE
-250 DYQKETESDFNWRKN
+250 YQKESEDEYNARKN
-265 RVLSSSL
+265 KVLMSSL
-272 ADIEASPELI
+272 TDIEASPELI
-282 NNLKDEDNKNA
+282 NNLKDEDNKDA
-293 RPIKEIGIRE
+293 LPIKNIGIRN
-303 KKPQDLN
+303 KKPQDFS
-310 NNHFNGSRSV
+310 NNHFNGSKSV
-320 LRFPQLLLQTL
+320 LRFPQLLLLTL
-331 YLYLKNKN
+331 FLYLKNKK
-339 GEEFS
+339 GDEFS
-344 PRLDDFFNQNRLL
+344 PKLEDFFNQNKLL
-357 DTFQKH
+357 ETFQTH
-363 LPYEGANA
+363 LPFEGGDVN
-371 DKVCLKEFFE
+371 KECLKEFFE

-404 DMNLPEDNKEVRE
+404 DMNLPEDNKDLRE
-417 LMMFESFLYVSST
+417 LMMFESFLYVSSS
-430 NLTYYRWFGWLMT
+430 NLTYYRWFGWLMA
-443 YVMNSKCVPNAKRLF
+443 YVMNNKRIPNAKVLF

-467 LNKLPEYGELFFG
+467 LNKLPEYSKLHFG

-494 WQHRYELFETEE
+494 WQHRYELFKSEE
-506 DAAYLDI
+506 DASYLDI
-513 VENYVF
+513 AENYVF

-542 ESEDDKVLLNSFGN
+542 ESEDDNALLNSFGN
-556 LVMISQS
+556 LVMISQC